1 MGDEADRKKSDL
13 ERHRSCIAALEGFGA
28 QVNGSAATPE
38 GTTVSLDHF
47 RSVYLGLGAGRGLR
61 FPIIAGSDLAGQSW
75 FGSYSILADAPRM
88 VEGVR
93 LASSREVV
101 TLQATG
107 GIPVISISTK
117 YFQPE
122 DGNVYKIV
130 FNTGV
135 SYVPLSQGG
144 LPSTARVGAAGELGT
159 FAGSDATTVA
169 VTWGVWPGVNGSSL
183 LEIIYAVTGEPDSAT
198 ELNRFLLDPTGKPIS
213 VALSATT
220 MGTTVTLSGKR
231 REKGLLDD

>member
-1 MGDEADRKKSDL
+1 MGDEADNKKSDL
-13 ERHRSCIAALEGFGA
+13 ERHRLCIAALEGFGV
-28 QVNGSAATPE
+28 QGTGSAATPE

-47 RSVYLGLGAGRGLR
+47 RSVYLGLSTGAGFR

-75 FGSYSILADAPRM
+75 FGSYAILPDGARM

-117 YFQPE
+117 YFHPE
-122 DGNVYKIV
+122 QGNICKIV

-135 SYVPLSQGG
+135 SYVPLSQGEI
-144 LPSTARVGAAGELGT
+144 PCCARVGDTGILGT

-169 VTWGVWPGVNGSSL
+169 VSWGVWPGSNGSSL
-183 LEIIYAVTGEPDSAT
+183 LEIVYAVTGEPDGVT
-198 ELNRFLLDPTGKPIS
+198 EVDRFLLDPTGKPTS

-220 MGTTVTLSGKR
+220 MGTTVTLGGKR

>member
-1 MGDEADRKKSDL
+1 MGDEADSKKSDL
-13 ERHRSCIAALEGFGA
+13 ERHRRCIAALEGFG
-28 QVNGSAATPE
+28 VPGTGSAATPE
-38 GTTVSLDHF
+38 GTAVSLDQF
-47 RSVYLGLGAGRGLR
+47 RSVYLGLSTGAGFR
-61 FPIIAGSDLAGQSW
+61 FPIIAGCDLAGQSW
-75 FGSYSILADAPRM
+75 FGSYALLPDGPRM

-117 YFQPE
+117 YFRPE
-122 DGNVYKIV
+122 DGNIHKIV

-135 SYVPLSQGG
+135 SYLPLSQGEI
-144 LPSTARVGAAGELGT
+144 PSCAKVGEAGVLGT
-159 FAGSDATTVA
+159 FAGSDATTVS
-169 VTWGVWPGVNGSSL
+169 VTWELWPGFDGSSL
-183 LEIIYAVTGEPDSAT
+183 LEIVYAVTGEPDSAT
-198 ELNRFLLDPTGKPIS
+198 EVDRFLLDRTGKPTS